1 MKLNFV
7 EVTYDNLES
16 AVRIQ
21 NSIFP
26 LEDGR
31 TNYIEGITNE
41 EEDNKRG
48 TKCVGT
54 GVFCT
59 E

>member
-7 EVTYDNLES
+7 EVTYDNLEL

-31 TNYIEGITNE
+31 ANYIEGITN
-41 EEDNKRG
+41 DPYRK
-48 TKCVGT
+48 
-54 GVFCT
+54 
-59 E
+59 

>member
-7 EVTYDNLES
+7 EVTYDNLEL

-21 NSIFP
+21 NNIFP

-31 TNYIEGITNE
+31 AQVEKE
-41 EEDNKRG
+41 K
-48 TKCVGT
+48 
-54 GVFCT
+54 
-59 E
+59 